1 MIVAKRRANS
11 RAQGAP
17 CFRSGRWGSV
27 MPLDE
32 NFEHDEVYERGAIL
46 LTALACPQESDAARS
61 LQLYLSLCGKALWLK
76 HLMKPEDWTPIQVR
90 PQYVFR
96 DPKVIDR
103 DVAYVVKRLGE
114 RMVAG
119 RMAIALL
126 RKAVPGGLQRLPKEI
141 RRLSVNQLALYV
153 LEDAGQT
160 EPGNVERRVWAP
172 SRPVIHIAARRSDG
186 RAGAKQARG
195 TLRAGKLDQ
204 AFIEKVVRLA
214 EELETLV
221 AEVPKFPVRPEQ
233 LIRFRLG

>member
-32 NFEHDEVYERGAIL
+32 NFEHEEVYERGAIL

-141 RRLSVNQLALYV
+141 RRLSVNQLAPYV

-172 SRPVIHIAARRSDG
+172 SRPVIHIAAAAAMAGQELSKRGELFGLESSTKHSLRRSYDWPKNWKRLSPRFQNSPSG
-186 RAGAKQARG
+186 RSS
-195 TLRAGKLDQ
+195 
-204 AFIEKVVRLA
+204 
-214 EELETLV
+214 
-221 AEVPKFPVRPEQ
+221 
-233 LIRFRLG
+233 